1 MALEELKMFDFNQE
15 KEKFAKQIMEKER
28 EKIMEDEIFNH
39 VASYLRD
46 TKDKVKKDK
55 VEWEKNVNN
64 KTKVVEEK
72 KFNLEKKKEKK
83 NKTIEETQLE

>member
-1 MALEELKMFDFNQE
+1 MFDFKQE
-15 KEKFAKQIMEKER
+15 KDKFLKQIAEKER

-55 VEWEKNVNN
+55 VEWEKSVNN
-64 KTKVVEEK
+64 KTKLVEEK

-83 NKTIEETQLE
+83 LKTIEETKLE